1 MPRWAIMKRSILSG
15 GPVYAIAL
23 AAFGGSLAT
32 TALGILLDHAGTHYR
47 SDLTSSLTEGRAAI
61 RDFSLSHPHG
71 LFQLDGLLAQQAQTL
86 AYADAAYWT
95 AIAALLFLPLVPFL
109 PAMGKG

>member
-1 MPRWAIMKRSILSG
+1 LKLSFT
-15 GPVYAIAL
+15 
-23 AAFGGSLAT
+23 FGGSLAT
-32 TALGILLDHAGTHYR
+32 TALGILLDHAGTQYR
-47 SDLTSSLTEGRAAI
+47 SDLTSSLTEGRATI

-95 AIAALLFLPLVPFL
+95 AIATLLFLPLVPFL
-109 PAMGKG
+109 PAMRKG